1 VRGGEGFLADPRRLR
16 AAGNN
21 ESGSVSEQV
30 DQQPRGAAYL
40 HSGPSA
46 IAHSSASWRQ
56 RDQWFDFRC
65 RRIRRENMTD
75 ELSKRGLDERDKE
88 IADSDRTIRQGVH
101 LDE

>member
-46 IAHSSASWRQ
+46 IAPSIGVLAATGSSV
-56 RDQWFDFRC
+56 C
-65 RRIRRENMTD
+65 
-75 ELSKRGLDERDKE
+75 LSLSP
-88 IADSDRTIRQGVH
+88 AH
-101 LDE
+101 Y